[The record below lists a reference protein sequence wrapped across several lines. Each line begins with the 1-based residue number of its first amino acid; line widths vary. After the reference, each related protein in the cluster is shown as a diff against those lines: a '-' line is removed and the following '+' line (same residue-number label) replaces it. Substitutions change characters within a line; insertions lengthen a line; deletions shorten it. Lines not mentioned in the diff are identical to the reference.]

1 MSNKKLVLLTSVI
14 VIVSIMMLASAYS
27 LPRQHHDLLVKKTT
41 TAAGAVVP
49 QEGITYRVVS
59 IRDDTIILS
68 VVNLNQY
75 TGAVGSIIETSIFPL
90 REFSIF
96 SLREFLGRKLW
107 SCKVGDIITFER
119 LPEGKIIIGWG

>member
-1 MSNKKLVLLTSVI
+1 MKKLVLLTSVI

-59 IRDDTIILS
+59 IDDTIILS

-119 LPEGKIIIGWG
+119 LPDGKIIIGWG

>member
-1 MSNKKLVLLTSVI
+1 MLNKKLVLLTSVI
-14 VIVSIMMLASAYS
+14 VIVSIMLAIAYI
-27 LPRQHHDLLVKKTT
+27 LPRQHHNVLVKKTT
-41 TAAGAVVP
+41 SAVVP

-59 IRDDTIILS
+59 IRDDTILLS
-68 VVNLNQY
+68 VGNLNQY

-107 SCKVGDIITFER
+107 SCEVGDIITFER
-119 LPEGKIIIGWG
+119 LPDGKIIIGWG